1 VHATE
6 PTGDRRR
13 SEVHVD
19 ATLPDGAR
27 LSAMVQVEIDR
38 EVPQPT
44 CGDPQDAAA
53 PMAPVWRVARVDRL
67 PAKVTPA
74 Q

>member
-1 VHATE
+1 
-6 PTGDRRR
+6 
-13 SEVHVD
+13 VHVD

-27 LSAMVQVEIDR
+27 LSAMVQVELDR

-67 PAKVTPA
+67 PA